1 AGERPEQRL
10 AHLPAALHAHGRQRH
25 RRITGS
31 QCAWTVW
38 REGDQLMREVIVA
51 GVGPLNIEKLDTDIR
66 AAVDTYAGLKR
77 GRDRS
82 QVTLLFADKASDEAI
97 ATAQGMVRAHDPTSK
112 TPEQQVLANL
122 RETAASA
129 AGVA

>member
-1 AGERPEQRL
+1 
-10 AHLPAALHAHGRQRH
+10 
-25 RRITGS
+25 
-31 QCAWTVW
+31 
-38 REGDQLMREVIVA
+38 MREVIVA

-82 QVTLLFADKASDEAI
+82 QVTLLFEDRASDEAI

-129 AGVA
+129 AGVALADLTAGQRNALMAVLLWKAGAIDKDGTIRPLADWVR